1 MKTKRKFKMPHAYV
15 IIFSMTI
22 LTAILANIIPAGVF
36 DRIVDADGNEVV
48 VAGSY
53 HAVERVG
60 CSIFDMF
67 RSIQLG
73 FIDSAQIIFF
83 IVFAYAFVYVM
94 IKNGTF
100 DAVVGFI
107 LRRIGSRVHLIIP
120 VCMLCFGVLGSTM
133 GMFEETYG
141 LLPVFISIA
150 AVIGYDAIV
159 GGSIIYLGVAIGFA
173 AATINPFTIG
183 IAQPIA
189 ASRCFPA

>member
-1 MKTKRKFKMPHAYV
+1 MFK
-15 IIFSMTI
+15 
-22 LTAILANIIPAGVF
+22 
-36 DRIVDADGNEVV
+36 
-48 VAGSY
+48 
-53 HAVERVG
+53 
-60 CSIFDMF
+60 
-67 RSIQLG
+67 SIQLG

-83 IVFAYAFVYVM
+83 IIFAYSFVYIL

-107 LRRIGSRVHLIIP
+107 LRRIGDRVQLIIP
-120 VCMLCFGVLGSTM
+120 VCMLCFGILGSTM

-141 LLPVFISIA
+141 LLPVFISIT

-183 IAQPIA
+183 ITQEVAGVALFSGLGYRIFCFVVFMTIAIVYVIHYANKIKKDPTNVVNPIIWTL
-189 ASRCFPA
+189 